1 MRQQLITL
9 GLALAA
15 LVLCYALLV
24 PKPSPEMISA
34 ARPLS
39 SDEGPA
45 GYQAAWR
52 WLSAES
58 VSVAALNERFDSLST
73 ARNSPHPHGNV
84 LLTTLPHVLPVRP
97 GEATALD
104 AWVESGNTLIVAA
117 ALDDTPSWAIAD
129 ASTLLKELSRLTR
142 LKFSVIDDPTASKAQ
157 RLSAAF
163 EALTG
168 TRDVF
173 IEPRG
178 TLPLMQGVHGL
189 QVVSDLPAA
198 RWKAD
203 AMDAATILQIGQVMG
218 LGDPAI
224 WVRQQGKG
232 QVITLGVAGL
242 FSNRDIGLK
251 DNARFLSNLVA
262 WNLSPGSRFIFDDVH
277 QGAAKYYDAKAFFAD
292 ARLHRT
298 IGWLILLW
306 FVFVLGVQRLGVPL
320 VHWRPPDITAFV
332 ATSGEFLASTVS
344 PKTTGARLLANF
356 FNSIRRRLGLA
367 EDGQP
372 LWEWL
377 SSQATLQSAD
387 VELLRQMHSRL
398 GAGRHIDLS
407 RLHNLIVKLQ
417 GKIL

>member
-1 MRQQLITL
+1 VRQQLITF

-24 PKPSPEMISA
+24 PKPSPEVASA

-52 WLSAES
+52 WLSGENVA
-58 VSVAALNERFDSLST
+58 VAALNERFDTLST
-73 ARNSPHPHGNV
+73 SRNSPHAHGNV

-97 GEATALD
+97 SEATSLD

-129 ASTLLKELSRLTR
+129 ASALMKELSRLTR
-142 LKFSVIDDPTASKAQ
+142 LKFTVVDDATASKAQ
-157 RLSAAF
+157 RLGAAF

-168 TRDVF
+168 TRNVY

-189 QVVSDLPAA
+189 EVGSDLPAS

-203 AMDAATILQIGQVMG
+203 VMDTATILEIAQVMG
-218 LGDPAI
+218 LGDPVI

-251 DNARFLSNLVA
+251 DNARLLSNLVV

-292 ARLHRT
+292 SRLHRT
-298 IGWLILLW
+298 LGWLILLW
-306 FVFVLGVQRLGVPL
+306 FVFVLGVQRLGVPV

-332 ATSGEFLASTVS
+332 ATSGEFLASTVA
-344 PKTTGARLLANF
+344 PRTTGARLLANF

-372 LWEWL
+372 LWDWL
-377 SSQATLQSAD
+377 SSQATLHSAD
-387 VELLRQMHSRL
+387 VEQLRQMHSRL

>member
-1 MRQQLITL
+1 MKQQLITF

-24 PKPSPEMISA
+24 PKPRPDVVA
-34 ARPLS
+34 GGRPLS

-52 WLSAES
+52 WLRAEK
-58 VSVAALNERFDSLST
+58 VSVAALNERFDALAT
-73 ARNSPHPHGNV
+73 PLNSPRPNGNV
-84 LLTTLPHVLPVRP
+84 LLTTLPHLLPVRP
-97 GEATALD
+97 REATSLD

-117 ALDDTPSWAIAD
+117 ALDDTPAWAMAD
-129 ASTLLKELSRLTR
+129 ASALMKELTRLTR
-142 LKFSVIDDPTASKAQ
+142 LNFSVIADPSASKSQ
-157 RLSAAF
+157 RVGKAF
-163 EALTG
+163 EALTAAQN
-168 TRDVF
+168 VV

-178 TLPLMQGVHGL
+178 TLPLMQGIHDL
-189 QVVSDLPAA
+189 QVGSDLPAS

-203 AMDAATILQIGQVMG
+203 AMDAATLLQIGQVKSN
-218 LGDPAI
+218 GDAAI

-251 DNARFLSNLVA
+251 DNARLLSNIVA

-292 ARLHRT
+292 SRLHRT
-298 IGWLILLW
+298 IAWLILLW
-306 FVFVLGVQRLGVPL
+306 FVFVLGVQRLAVP
-320 VHWRPPDITAFV
+320 VIHWRPPDITAFV
-332 ATSGEFLASTVS
+332 ATSGEFLASTVT
-344 PKTTGARLLANF
+344 PNTTAARLLANF
-356 FNSIRRRLGLA
+356 FNSIRRRLSLD

-377 SSQATLQSAD
+377 SSQATVQSTD
-387 VELLRQMHSRL
+387 VDQLRHMHSRL
-398 GAGRHIDLS
+398 GAGRPLDLS